1 MLNTFNQAVANDRRL
16 TSAEK
21 VWFPRLLRQFAAH
34 SQQPSDVPL
43 ECSRPIVEPFL
54 RHLKQSGKVAWQRLQ
69 ALEAIL
75 YYAKTVLLQADP
87 ELDSMR
93 ERLVEAKNREA
104 SDQPGPGAPQSP
116 EVDAKMLLAQPGLVG
131 NLDPKEPDLDR
142 EMRKLMRVRHYAR
155 RTENAYLNWLQRFRR
170 FLKSNDVESA
180 TEAEIRD
187 FLSHLAV
194 EGQVAAST
202 QNQAFSALL
211 FLFRDLLGREIEFLA
226 AERAKTPERVPVVL
240 TSDEVSRLLQNLG
253 GGEQLLGRLLYG
265 AGLRHLEGL
274 RLRIK
279 DVDLEA
285 RQLTVRDGKGAKD
298 RVTVLPE
305 AVLPDLKRQIEAT
318 RLIHERDLAAG
329 DGRVWLPHAFRLKYP
344 AAETHFI
351 WKYLFPAARLS
362 SDPISGRTMRHHQH
376 ESVFSKALRGA
387 VTRAGLLKKVTP
399 HTLRHSFAT
408 HLLQS
413 GADIRTVQELL
424 GHKDVATTMIY
435 THVMNRPGLAVVSPL
450 DRISSR

>member
-1 MLNTFNQAVANDRRL
+1 M
-16 TSAEK
+16 
-21 VWFPRLLRQFAAH
+21 
-34 SQQPSDVPL
+34 
-43 ECSRPIVEPFL
+43 VEPFL
-54 RHLKQSGKVAWQRLQ
+54 RHLKQTGKVAWQRLQ
-69 ALEAIL
+69 ALDAIL

-93 ERLVEAKNREA
+93 ERLVEAKSREA
-104 SDQPGPGAPQSP
+104 SDQPGPGTTPSP

-131 NLDPKEPDLDR
+131 NLDPKEPSLDR

-170 FLKSNDVESA
+170 FLNKSEVESA
-180 TEAEIRD
+180 TEVEIRD

-329 DGRVWLPHAFRLKYP
+329 VGQVWLPHAFRLKYP
-344 AAETHFI
+344 AAETQFI

-362 SDPISGRTMRHHQH
+362 ADPISGRTMRHHQH

-435 THVMNRPGLAVVSPL
+435 THVMNRPGLAVISPL
-450 DRISSR
+450 DRISNR